1 VCVGLSVQKLS
12 VKKHR
17 DGEEGDAAKPA
28 TVAQG
33 CERFTADIHSSS
45 GADQPYDADERCFE
59 MMCDGKEARV
69 GKHDWSGLAAAAA
82 AVTCAA
88 GECVNADVKEPRGP
102 CETFGTE
109 YPFFYDLC
117 LNIYAKV

>member
-33 CERFTADIHSSS
+33 RKRFTADIHSSS
-45 GADQPYDADERCFE
+45 GADQPNDADERCFE
-59 MMCDGKEARV
+59 MMCDGNEARV
-69 GKHDWSGLAAAAA
+69 GKHNWSGLAAAAA
-82 AVTCAA
+82 AAATCAAA
-88 GECVNADVKEPRGP
+88 GECVNAVKTE
-102 CETFGTE
+102 GTM
-109 YPFFYDLC
+109 
-117 LNIYAKV
+117 